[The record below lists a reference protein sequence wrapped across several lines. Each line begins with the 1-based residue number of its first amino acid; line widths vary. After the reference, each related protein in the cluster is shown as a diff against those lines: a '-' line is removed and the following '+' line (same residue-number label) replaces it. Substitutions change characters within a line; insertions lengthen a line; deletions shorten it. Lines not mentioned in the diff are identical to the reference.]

1 MYPLAASVVLMQPD
15 MENAFICVREMTG
28 SCTSAIWDK
37 RSWNNPA
44 DSLITHTSCFYNHA
58 SEDICIAASPK
69 GKMTRRAEL
78 PQHPHRE
85 AGYVGYTLPLL
96 PEAVRVNTARQR
108 TGRLKDNI
116 SDGCSLQRG
125 TLGCSRGWKEFSYK
139 LETFF
144 SAKIWAAER
153 RITFLLGFPSCCECK
168 ICSWVQICSHLN
180 VL

>member
-28 SCTSAIWDK
+28 SCTGAIWDK

-44 DSLITHTSCFYNHA
+44 GSLITHTHTSCFYNHA

-78 PQHPHRE
+78 PQHPHGE

-108 TGRLKDNI
+108 TCRLKDNI

-125 TLGCSRGWKEFSYK
+125 TLGWSRGWREFSYK
-139 LETFF
+139 LDVSQPKYGPLSEGSHFF
-144 SAKIWAAER
+144 WVIHPAVNAR
-153 RITFLLGFPSCCECK
+153 FVLGSRFAV
-168 ICSWVQICSHLN
+168 I
-180 VL
+180 